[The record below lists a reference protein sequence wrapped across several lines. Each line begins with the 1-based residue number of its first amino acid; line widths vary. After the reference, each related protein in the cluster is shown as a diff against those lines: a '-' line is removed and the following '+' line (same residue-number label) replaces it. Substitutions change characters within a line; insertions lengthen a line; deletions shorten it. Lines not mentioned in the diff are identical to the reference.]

1 VADEGDSDDS
11 GGDEEGW
18 SPSEDAALK
27 RSVEIHGRNFKKIAK
42 ELGSTRTEAQLEAR
56 MAKVRAFM
64 WPNSTAVPPSLVV
77 LRRFLAPGPSRGR
90 GRSTRT
96 TSS

>member
-1 VADEGDSDDS
+1 MAEESAAAAVRSSFGRRRKSTVADEGDSDDS

-56 MAKVRAFM
+56 MAKVRAF
-64 WPNSTAVPPSLVV
+64 L
-77 LRRFLAPGPSRGR
+77 
-90 GRSTRT
+90 
-96 TSS
+96 